1 MELWLRKQLGFI
13 IILSIFLHHFS
24 KSLQLYLSI
33 FIFEWPK
40 MKYILFNIITNNLKT
55 NCPRMLRIIFDSSS
69 FSLILSFDRKLREDS
84 IYFTICVWLT
94 FNETTG
100 KWNFKNSRELRTFIM
115 HKCLYR
121 KNELN
126 TIFMMD
132 CWESIK
138 FPNIL

>member
-1 MELWLRKQLGFI
+1 MRSCSTSSYLLSHVCLALTGVLLWSCDCENNLVSSLFH
-13 IILSIFLHHFS
+13 FLHHFS

-40 MKYILFNIITNNLKT
+40 MKCILFNIITNNLKT

-115 HKCLYR
+115 HKC
-121 KNELN
+121 
-126 TIFMMD
+126 
-132 CWESIK
+132 
-138 FPNIL
+138 